1 MHRSGQTTTHEAP
14 RAPHVAQHLREH
26 PVVQRSRQ
34 QPASTTSPPP
44 HAPANRHATPR
55 GNRIAESE
63 VEGLTSIRYD
73 IVSLLVTG
81 SERALLRRHKNVLND
96 GR

>member
-1 MHRSGQTTTHEAP
+1 MTYLDTTTKCGGFDMP
-14 RAPHVAQHLREH
+14 REEPDQERFE
-26 PVVQRSRQ
+26 
-34 QPASTTSPPP
+34 
-44 HAPANRHATPR
+44 
-55 GNRIAESE
+55 RIAAAYLAEAD

-81 SERALLRRHKNVLND
+81 SEKALLRHHKNVLND